1 VDEYKRIKGTQDI
14 YGPEIDYWN
23 HVEKTAKS
31 ILEKYAFKE
40 LRTPVIEPTELF
52 NRGIGNETDIVKK
65 EMYTFEDKGGR
76 SITLRP
82 EGTAPAVRAYIENS
96 MINSGLPVKLFYF
109 GPMFRYE
116 KPQSGRLRQF
126 HQFGA
131 EIFGSDYPL
140 ADAEIVIMLNNILSS
155 VGLRNYRLK
164 INSVGCPKCRA
175 EYRKA
180 LKEYFAKYLS
190 EMCEDCQSRYEKNP
204 MRLLDCKVQKDKEYA
219 RQAPSILDYLCEEC
233 RDHFDSVKK
242 YLDLSHVAYEVDP
255 RIVRGL
261 DYYTKTA
268 FEFEHLDLGA
278 QAVIAGGGRY
288 DGLVQEIGGPS
299 TPSVGFGMGVE
310 RVVLAM
316 KAEKV
321 QFLCSNDVDVYI
333 VHSGKGTEEQALELT
348 NKLRSNGIKAYISVV
363 KRNMSGQFKHA
374 NKIGARLSIVIG
386 EDELTN
392 NFYTVKNMV
401 TGDQSQVEKEWV
413 TDIIKEKLE
422 GI

>member
-1 VDEYKRIKGTQDI
+1 
-14 YGPEIDYWN
+14 
-23 HVEKTAKS
+23 
-31 ILEKYAFKE
+31 
-40 LRTPVIEPTELF
+40 
-52 NRGIGNETDIVKK
+52 
-65 EMYTFEDKGGR
+65 
-76 SITLRP
+76 
-82 EGTAPAVRAYIENS
+82 
-96 MINSGLPVKLFYF
+96 
-109 GPMFRYE
+109 
-116 KPQSGRLRQF
+116 
-126 HQFGA
+126 
-131 EIFGSDYPL
+131 
-140 ADAEIVIMLNNILSS
+140 MLNNILSS

-180 LKEYFAKYLS
+180 LKEYFGKYLG

-219 RQAPSILDYLCEEC
+219 REAPSILDYLCEEC
-233 RDHFDSVKK
+233 RDHFANVKK
-242 YLDLSHVAYEVDP
+242 YLDLSHVIYEVDS

-288 DGLVQEIGGPS
+288 DGLVEEIGGPS

-310 RVVLAM
+310 RVILAM

-321 QFLCSNDVDVYI
+321 QFLCENDVDVYI

-348 NKLRSNGIKAYISVV
+348 SKLRSDGIKAYISVV